1 MMEQTPVH
9 EVHNSALLNLMP
21 KDASFIV
28 EVGCSSGALAR
39 EFKKLATNNNRY
51 VGIEIDCEYGDL
63 AKRYCDHVIVGNIE
77 NFEDSEWLDL
87 RSADCWVFG
96 DTLEHLQDPWR
107 VLSKIRSLIPS
118 NGVIVCC
125 IPNAQHWSLQV
136 KLNLG
141 EFRYEKSGLL
151 DKTHLRWFT
160 RQTIFELFKDTGFIV
175 AAIDPLIFDEPLRDQ
190 FISLLKRIS
199 QRAGRDP
206 EITSRDAL
214 PMQYVLI
221 ATPDNLRV

>member
-9 EVHNSALLNLMP
+9 DAHNAALLSLIP
-21 KDASFIV
+21 KNASFIV

-39 EFKKLATNNNRY
+39 EFKKLSKGENRY
-51 VGIEIDCEYGDL
+51 VGIEIDREYGDL
-63 AKRYCDHVIVGNIE
+63 AKRYCDQVIVGDIE
-77 NFEDSEWLDL
+77 KFEDKDWSAVS
-87 RSADCWVFG
+87 SADCWVFG

-107 VLSKIRSLIPS
+107 ILKKIRSFIPA
-118 NGVIVCC
+118 NGVLACC

-136 KLNLG
+136 KLNIG

-160 RQTIFELFKDTGFIV
+160 RQTMLELFRDTGFLV
-175 AAIDPLIFDEPLRDQ
+175 TSLDPLIFDEPLRDQ
-190 FISLLKRIS
+190 FIALLKRIAH
-199 QRAGRDP
+199 RAGRDP
-206 EITSRDAL
+206 EMASKDAL

-221 ATPDNLRV
+221 ATPDVLRP